1 MSCNPAA
8 GQVPALPA
16 AGAPSADRGGAA
28 ILGVG
33 VKAQK
38 LINFW
43 GVVAVIMRLTTWQGT
58 SKLLRAAAAVQ
69 RCSA

>member
-1 MSCNPAA
+1 MSRNPAA

-16 AGAPSADRGGAA
+16 ARAPSADRGGAA
-28 ILGVG
+28 ILGVS
-33 VKAQK
+33 VKTQK

-69 RCSA
+69 HCSA